1 MTDAWTNSSA
11 PVGLL
16 SSNLLSAEVSLFS
29 MSRDVKI
36 WLLKFK
42 AEAKAIYVI
51 KWLALFE

>member
-1 MTDAWTNSSA
+1 MTEAWTNSSA